1 METNSETNAIVLGLQ
16 CLHALLGCTS
26 RMHILNTFLG
36 CTLQISIRCDNLP
49 ADPVVRSQMTS
60 QFMRVVVATK
70 RVGAD
75 NVRVRHE

>member
-1 METNSETNAIVLGLQ
+1 
-16 CLHALLGCTS
+16 
-26 RMHILNTFLG
+26 MHILNTFLG